1 MATGPEIDAGMVLFF
16 RLFLFRFFFVLLHV
30 ISVVYSQHFFFVLI
44 FVGNNVHVDG
54 MDLQH
59 LQFHITL
66 RAGEDFAFLY
76 FVFVHINLG
85 VAFRASHHGPFSF
98 ADGGSV

>member
-1 MATGPEIDAGMVLFF
+1 MAIAHEIDAAAVLFLW
-16 RLFLFRFFFVLLHV
+16 LFLFRFVFVLLQ
-30 ISVVYSQHFFFVLI
+30 IIRVVYGQHFFFVLI
-44 FVGNNVHVDG
+44 FVGDHIHVDG

-59 LQFHITL
+59 LQFHIAL
-66 RAGEDFAFLY
+66 RAGEDFPFFY